1 MAKRIKIE
9 LPGDSFF
16 AEIQGERPTPSE
28 ELKLMKIISERKSK
42 ASRPNVSEKI
52 SQDEQMFDTVSGIKD
67 ASLRAALSAAETPED
82 EELQL
87 RNLYGLTE
95 TDYMRDSRGRL
106 AITPSGGKKLGIELS
121 QPTMID
127 ESGFSRYDFADMA
140 GIAPE
145 VVGGVA
151 GAIKGAALGLPLG
164 PAGVLLGGAIG
175 AGTGAAAGQG
185 VEEVVETVAGVQGQT
200 FGEVAKDLGKE
211 FAIGFLTD
219 ATLGTFGVV
228 ARGAKGLT
236 KSGKGL
242 TEDELKVAA
251 ESIEMG
257 INPTL
262 SAIRAPSVVARQ
274 QGIIEKIFGNSPRLK
289 QNNDVMQKKLS
300 EFREQFGTATDD
312 EAGQILL
319 QATGAQAKR
328 LDALQKSSQQAVMK
342 TLRNLGDDL
351 GAAAEK
357 NMNIDADIFD
367 TLVGAQKA
375 FDGEVS
381 IAFKSIDDALDSSVG
396 DIDIIPV
403 GNLKEVVKDIEA
415 VEAAG
420 LAGREMPML
429 RSALDAVKT
438 IKGDKSSYLAM
449 YKLRKTLNDLM
460 SKTSSKTERDAIND
474 MMRKIDVKLNSN
486 FVKEAVDSAGGIS
499 AVDKK
504 ILLRASD
511 SLDNARKVYNEG
523 ASIFEDIEAA
533 GIIKNLSSKAKAGQT
548 PGIDDIRLEKI
559 IRDDRPEVLERMFK
573 AVEYGASKDAKIQ
586 SSELF
591 RQKVASEWLNDALGR
606 SGLSKIND
614 FDPSKFKGAA
624 FAESVRKLGRTADV
638 LFGPDAAKIKKLA
651 GQIEKTSLSNLD
663 QAAVNQIVSEVGEN
677 APLASKLTALLQAQK
692 AISLEQKSAALRK
705 LQSGEL
711 AGSPIQAA
719 DVIANRATTAAD
731 IKKIMA
737 TFGSDTEA
745 LDKIRGNYM
754 ERLIADF
761 GDTLTT
767 DGKQLGAFAKRLLDA
782 DAGGKLG
789 AIFGEETGKD
799 MAKFARIL
807 DFNSRTAAG
816 GDLIAANIAA
826 SPIQNIG
833 KLAKYGILTN
843 LLRFTPYY
851 KQIVDDYAKLAVG
864 ETAES
869 KSKILG
875 RLIAQSMTKA
885 TAQYSGQSLQEGSR
899 EVENQVRAVA
909 DSSGLSQ
916 QLSNLSQQIQ
926 QPTPNN
932 SPAMPQQVA
941 PVAPGPNNLRQQAA
955 QNPGIAQ
962 ALGIRGS
969 TAGLLQP

>member
-1 MAKRIKIE
+1 M
-9 LPGDSFF
+9 D
-16 AEIQGERPTPSE
+16 
-28 ELKLMKIISERKSK
+28 
-42 ASRPNVSEKI
+42 
-52 SQDEQMFDTVSGIKD
+52 
-67 ASLRAALSAAETPED
+67 
-82 EELQL
+82 
-87 RNLYGLTE
+87 
-95 TDYMRDSRGRL
+95 
-106 AITPSGGKKLGIELS
+106 
-121 QPTMID
+121 
-127 ESGFSRYDFADMA
+127 
-140 GIAPE
+140 
-145 VVGGVA
+145 GV
-151 GAIKGAALGLPLG
+151 
-164 PAGVLLGGAIG
+164 
-175 AGTGAAAGQG
+175 
-185 VEEVVETVAGVQGQT
+185 
-200 FGEVAKDLGKE
+200 DL
-211 FAIGFLTD
+211 
-219 ATLGTFGVV
+219 
-228 ARGAKGLT
+228 
-236 KSGKGL
+236 
-242 TEDELKVAA
+242 
-251 ESIEMG
+251 
-257 INPTL
+257 
-262 SAIRAPSVVARQ
+262 
-274 QGIIEKIFGNSPRLK
+274 
-289 QNNDVMQKKLS
+289 
-300 EFREQFGTATDD
+300 
-312 EAGQILL
+312 
-319 QATGAQAKR
+319 
-328 LDALQKSSQQAVMK
+328 
-342 TLRNLGDDL
+342 
-351 GAAAEK
+351 
-357 NMNIDADIFD
+357 
-367 TLVGAQKA
+367 
-375 FDGEVS
+375 
-381 IAFKSIDDALDSSVG
+381 DDAGKAILQ
-396 DIDIIPV
+396 
-403 GNLKEVVKDIEA
+403 
-415 VEAAG
+415 
-420 LAGREMPML
+420 
-429 RSALDAVKT
+429 RS
-438 IKGDKSSYLAM
+438 
-449 YKLRKTLNDLM
+449 
-460 SKTSSKTERDAIND
+460 
-474 MMRKIDVKLNSN
+474 
-486 FVKEAVDSAGGIS
+486 
-499 AVDKK
+499 
-504 ILLRASD
+504 SD

-523 ASIFEDIEAA
+523 ATIFEDIEAA

-651 GQIEKTSLSNLD
+651 GQIEKTSVSNLD
-663 QAAVNQIVSEVGEN
+663 QAAVKQIVSEVGEN
-677 APLASKLTALLQAQK
+677 APLASKLNALLQAQK

-737 TFGSDTEA
+737 TFGGDAEA

-782 DAGGKLG
+782 DSGGKLG

-885 TAQYSGQSLQEGSR
+885 TAQYSGQSIQEGSR
-899 EVENQVRAVA
+899 EVEKQVRAVA

-916 QLSNLSQQIQ
+916 QISNLSQQIQ

-932 SPAMPQQVA
+932 SPAMPQQA
-941 PVAPGPNNLRQQAA
+941 TPAAPGPNNLRQQAA

>member
-1 MAKRIKIE
+1 MPTIDVEVQPGQFVPFEIRGEKPNYIEQKEIESIVRNIDRSTKR
-9 LPGDSFF
+9 
-16 AEIQGERPTPSE
+16 QN
-28 ELKLMKIISERKSK
+28 LKTQSK
-42 ASRPNVSEKI
+42 
-52 SQDEQMFDTVSGIKD
+52 DEQMFDTVSGIKD

-145 VVGGVA
+145 VIGGVT

-185 VEEVVETVAGVQGQT
+185 IEEVVETVAGVQGQT
-200 FGEVAKDLGKE
+200 FEEVAKDLGKE
-211 FAIGFLTD
+211 FTIGFLTD

-342 TLRNLGDDL
+342 TLRTLGDDL

-651 GQIEKTSLSNLD
+651 GQIEKTSVSNLD
-663 QAAVNQIVSEVGEN
+663 QAAVKQIVSEVGEN
-677 APLASKLTALLQAQK
+677 APLASKLNALLQAQK

-737 TFGSDTEA
+737 TFGGDAEA

-782 DAGGKLG
+782 DSGGKLG

-962 ALGIRGS
+962 ALGIRGA